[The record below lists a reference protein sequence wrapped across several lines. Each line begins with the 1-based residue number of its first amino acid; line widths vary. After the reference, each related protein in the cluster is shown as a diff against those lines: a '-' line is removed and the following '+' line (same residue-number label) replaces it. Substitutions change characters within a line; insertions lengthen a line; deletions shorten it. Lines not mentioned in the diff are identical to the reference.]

1 MNGMFFLMQQKKALS
16 SAENEIRQAKR
27 EIETVNRQI
36 AKYESDENA
45 SGIIHRLQ
53 SRKRALEQRIYYAE
67 LCVKKVHRF
76 GIR

>member
-16 SAENEIRQAKR
+16 DAENEIYQAKR

-45 SGIIHRLQ
+45 SGIIRRLQ
-53 SRKRALEQRIYYAE
+53 SRKQALEQRIYYAE
-67 LCVKKVHRF
+67 LRAKKAHRF

>member
-16 SAENEIRQAKR
+16 NAENEIRQTKR

-45 SGIIHRLQ
+45 SGVIHRLQ
-53 SRKRALEQRIYYAE
+53 SRKQTLEQRIYYAE
-67 LCVKKVHRF
+67 LRAKKVRRF